1 MAENDSNNKIRYLF
15 GDGGNGSGGAIS
27 VGNAYLNSLGIAA
40 VKAESILG
48 CASSALKNRALL
60 LAAERLKAEE
70 ERILAA
76 NALDLDAAAEAGM
89 SMSLQDRLRLTP
101 ARIDS
106 MCEGVRQVAA
116 LPDPVG
122 DVLDGGTRPNGLQ
135 IVKVRVPLGV
145 LGIIYEARPN
155 VTADAAALCIKSG
168 NACILRGGKEAIN
181 SNKVIADLFRIAL
194 DEAGLPFDCVQLIT
208 DTSRE
213 TAAEFMK
220 LDKYVDVL
228 IPRGGHGLI
237 NAVVKNATVPVIRTG
252 AGNCHIY
259 VDEHFVLDKVE
270 KIIINAKTQRPSV
283 CNAMETLLVHRNA
296 ACLLTKVCR
305 DLLEKGVELR
315 VDNRCGGVL
324 LSGGFPMEKLVKADE
339 SDWETEYNDLIL
351 AIKMVDSLD
360 EAIEHINRYST
371 HHSEAIITEN
381 YNHAREFL
389 ARVDSACVYVNAST
403 RFTDGGEFGMGA
415 EIGISNQKLHARGPM
430 GLKEL
435 TTVKYLIYGDGQ
447 IRE

>member
-1 MAENDSNNKIRYLF
+1 MADSNTSGNKVRSLF
-15 GDGGNGSGGAIS
+15 GGKDADGGNNGG
-27 VGNAYLNSLGIAA
+27 GNAYLNSLGAAA
-40 VKAESILG
+40 VKAERILG
-48 CASSALKNRALL
+48 CASTALKNRALL

-70 ERILAA
+70 ERILTA

-89 SMSLQDRLRLTP
+89 SVSLQDRLRLTP
-101 ARIDS
+101 ARIDA

-194 DEAGLPFDCVQLIT
+194 DEAGLPYDCVQLIA

-213 TAAEFMK
+213 TASEFMK

-252 AGNCHIY
+252 AGNCHIFI
-259 VDEHFVLDKVE
+259 DEHFILDKVE
-270 KIIINAKTQRPSV
+270 RIVINAKTQRPSV

-296 ACLLTKVCR
+296 AALLTRICR
-305 DLLEKGVELR
+305 DLMEKGVELR
-315 VDNRCGGVL
+315 VDARCGGVL
-324 LSGGFPMEKLVKADE
+324 LSGGFPMDKLVKADE

-371 HHSEAIITEN
+371 HHSEAIITED

-403 RFTDGGEFGMGA
+403 RFTDGFEFGMGA

-430 GLKEL
+430 GLREL
-435 TTVKYLIYGDGQ
+435 TTVKYMIYGDGQ